1 MPQPADVAAKGT
13 IFNKPLADGS
23 GANQVYVSPN
33 HRLSA
38 RRGNSP
44 RAGSISVNYA
54 VVVDPKTKQQ
64 TVYQREFT
72 RLGQPKPLDPDK
84 VIATKGPDGK
94 FVPSEYATNNLP
106 PKIVNRINESET
118 TQATLNNVVDY
129 TVKSSL
135 QQTSADGKASPVD
148 VADVK
153 GEGIED
159 NGPANGNTDQTGGNS
174 AEENT
179 GDGSLNATTLT
190 TAASP
195 NQNTTNLGEKNDL
208 VYPEGAK
215 GNESDYVKFTA
226 LKYLPSKLSTS
237 AGSFGSTYQ
246 SGTAE
251 GISQSVQLPIQ
262 GGIQDSNA
270 VGWNEDN
277 LSAIQAAGAEVAQKA
292 IGSGIGAGVDTFLKQ
307 IGTLSDQSSEVGK
320 AIQVGMAG
328 QAVGSNI
335 IGRTERAIFNPNTE
349 LLFQGPQLRAFSFNF
364 KMTPR
369 SSGEAE
375 TVKSIIKF
383 FKFHMAPKTSDAN
396 LFLKAPNIFRIE
408 YFNKGQQH
416 TGINLIKDCALQS
429 CTVNY
434 TPDGTYMSYEDGA
447 MFSYDLQLQ
456 FMELIPV
463 YAKDYNEGDGANHPI
478 GY

>member
-1 MPQPADVAAKGT
+1 MPQPADVTAKGS
-13 IFNKPLADGS
+13 IFSKPLADGS

-33 HRLSA
+33 HSLTA
-38 RRGNSP
+38 RRGTSV
-44 RAGSISVNYA
+44 RGGTDRVNYA

-72 RLGQPKPLDPDK
+72 ALGQPKPLDPDK

-106 PKIVNRINESET
+106 SKIVNRINESET

-135 QQTSADGKASPVD
+135 QQTSADGKASPVE
-148 VADVK
+148 VADAK

-159 NGPANGNTDQTGGNS
+159 NGPENGNTDQTGGNS
-174 AEENT
+174 AEET
-179 GDGSLNATTLT
+179 VGDGSLNATQLSTV
-190 TAASP
+190 ASD
-195 NQNTTNLGEKNDL
+195 NQDKVGGAKDDL
-208 VYPEGAK
+208 VYPENAK

-226 LKYLPSKLSTS
+226 LKYVPGTLSTS
-237 AGSFGSTYQ
+237 AGSFGSSYNK
-246 SGTAE
+246 GTPL
-251 GISQSVQLPIQ
+251 GQSVQLPIQ

-277 LSAIQAAGAEVAQKA
+277 LSAIQAAGAEVASTA

-307 IGTLSDQSSEVGK
+307 IKTLSNESSEVGK
-320 AIQVGMAG
+320 AIQVGLAG

-369 SSGEAE
+369 GPKEAE
-375 TVKSIIKF
+375 SVKAIIKF

-396 LFLKAPNIFRIE
+396 LFLKAPNIFKIE
-408 YFNKGQQH
+408 YFHRGGQH

-434 TPDGTYMSYEDGA
+434 TPDGTYMSYDDGA

>member
-13 IFNKPLADGS
+13 IFSKPLADGS

-33 HRLSA
+33 HSLTA
-38 RRGNSP
+38 RRGTSV
-44 RAGSISVNYA
+44 RGGTDRVNYA

-64 TVYQREFT
+64 TVYEREFT
-72 RLGQPKPLDPDK
+72 KLGQPKPLDPDK
-84 VIATKGPDGK
+84 VIATKGADGK

-106 PKIVNRINESET
+106 PKIVNRLNESET

-148 VADVK
+148 VANAK
-153 GEGIED
+153 GEGVQD
-159 NGPANGNTDQTGGNS
+159 DGPANGNTDQTGGNS
-174 AEENT
+174 AGESK
-179 GDGSLNATTLT
+179 GDGSLNATQLT
-190 TAASP
+190 SSST
-195 NQNTTNLGEKNDL
+195 NQETTDLGGKKDL

-215 GNESDYVKFTA
+215 GNESDYIKFTA
-226 LKYLPSKLSTS
+226 LKYLPSKVGAT
-237 AGSFGSTYQ
+237 GSFGTTYQ
-246 SGTAE
+246 EGTTL
-251 GISQSVQLPIQ
+251 GQSVQLPIQ

-277 LSAIQAAGAEVAQKA
+277 LNALQAAGAELAKDTIGKGFSAGADTLLSQAQTVGKEGSAVKKA
-292 IGSGIGAGVDTFLKQ
+292 I
-307 IGTLSDQSSEVGK
+307 EVG
-320 AIQVGMAG
+320 IAG

-335 IGRTERAIFNPNTE
+335 IGRTERAVFNPNTE

-369 SSGEAE
+369 NANEAN
-375 TVKSIIKF
+375 TIKSIIKF

-396 LFLKAPNIFRIE
+396 LFLKAPNIFKIE
-408 YFNKGQQH
+408 YFHRGGQH

-434 TPDGTYMSYEDGA
+434 TPDGTYMSYQDGA

-463 YAKDYNEGDGANHPI
+463 YAKDYNEGIGASHPI

>member
-44 RAGSISVNYA
+44 RSGSISVNYA

-64 TVYQREFT
+64 TVYQREYNV
-72 RLGQPKPLDPDK
+72 LGQEQPLDPDK
-84 VIATKGPDGK
+84 ILATKGPDGK
-94 FVPSEYATNNLP
+94 FVPSDYATQNIDSRLVDKLND
-106 PKIVNRINESET
+106 NEA

-174 AEENT
+174 AEENV
-179 GDGSLNATTLT
+179 GDGSLNATQLSTV
-190 TAASP
+190 ASP
-195 NQNTTNLGEKNDL
+195 NQDTTNLGKKNDL

-215 GNESDYVKFTA
+215 GNESDYIKFTA
-226 LKYLPSKLSTS
+226 LKYLPSKMNTGG
-237 AGSFGSTYQ
+237 GSFGTTYQ
-246 SGTAE
+246 EGTAI
-251 GISQSVQLPIQ
+251 GQSVQLPIQ

-277 LSAIQAAGAEVAQKA
+277 LNALQAAGAEMAQVT
-292 IGSGIGAGVDTFLKQ
+292 IGQGFSAGVDNFIKQ
-307 IGTLSDQSSEVGK
+307 MGTVSGESGEVKK
-320 AIQVGMAG
+320 AIEVGMAG

-335 IGRTERAIFNPNTE
+335 IGRTERAVFNPNME

-369 SSGEAE
+369 GKNEAE
-375 TVKSIIKF
+375 TVKAIIKF

-396 LFLKAPNIFRIE
+396 LFLKAPNIFKIE

>member
-1 MPQPADVAAKGT
+1 MPQPADVTAKGSV
-13 IFNKPLADGS
+13 FSKPLADGS
-23 GANQVYVSPN
+23 GGNQVYVSPN
-33 HRLSA
+33 HSLTA
-38 RRGNSP
+38 RRGTSV
-44 RAGSISVNYA
+44 RGGTDRVNYA

-64 TVYQREFT
+64 TVYEREFNL
-72 RLGQPKPLDPDK
+72 LGQPQPLDPDK
-84 VIATKGPDGK
+84 IIATKGADGK

-106 PKIVNRINESET
+106 PKIVNRLNESET

-148 VADVK
+148 VANAK
-153 GEGIED
+153 GEGVQD
-159 NGPANGNTDQTGGNS
+159 DGPANGNTDQTGGNS
-174 AEENT
+174 AGENA
-179 GDGSLNATTLT
+179 GDGSLNATQLT
-190 TAASP
+190 SSST
-195 NQNTTNLGEKNDL
+195 NQETTNLGGKTDL

-215 GNESDYVKFTA
+215 GNESDYIKFTA
-226 LKYLPSKLSTS
+226 LKYLPSSLNTG
-237 AGSFGSTYQ
+237 AGAFGTTYQ
-246 SGTAE
+246 QGSPLG
-251 GISQSVQLPIQ
+251 QSVQLPIQ

-277 LSAIQAAGAEVAQKA
+277 LNPLQAAGAELAKDTLGEGFSAGADTLLRQAQTIGKE
-292 IGSGIGAGVDTFLKQ
+292 GSGVK
-307 IGTLSDQSSEVGK
+307 K
-320 AIQVGMAG
+320 AIQVGIAG

-335 IGRTERAIFNPNTE
+335 IGRTERAVFNPNTE

-369 SSGEAE
+369 SKNEAE

-396 LFLKAPNIFRIE
+396 LFLKAPNIFKIE
-408 YFNKGQQH
+408 YFHRGQQH

>member
-13 IFNKPLADGS
+13 IFSKPLADGS

-33 HRLSA
+33 HSLTA
-38 RRGNSP
+38 RRGTSV
-44 RAGSISVNYA
+44 RGGTDRVNYA

-64 TVYQREFT
+64 TVYEREFT
-72 RLGQPKPLDPDK
+72 KLGQPKPLDPDK
-84 VIATKGPDGK
+84 VIATKGADGK

-106 PKIVNRINESET
+106 PKIVNRLNESET

-148 VADVK
+148 VANAK
-153 GEGIED
+153 GEGVQD
-159 NGPANGNTDQTGGNS
+159 DGPANGNTDQTGGNS
-174 AEENT
+174 AGESK
-179 GDGSLNATTLT
+179 GDGSLNATQLT
-190 TAASP
+190 SSST
-195 NQNTTNLGEKNDL
+195 NQETTDLGGKKDL

-215 GNESDYVKFTA
+215 GNESDYIKFTA
-226 LKYLPSKLSTS
+226 LKYLPSKVGAT
-237 AGSFGSTYQ
+237 GSFGTTYQ
-246 SGTAE
+246 EGTTL
-251 GISQSVQLPIQ
+251 GQSVQLPIQ

-277 LSAIQAAGAEVAQKA
+277 LNALQAAGAELANETIGKGFSAGADTLLGQAQT
-292 IGSGIGAGVDTFLKQ
+292 IGKEGSAVK
-307 IGTLSDQSSEVGK
+307 K
-320 AIQVGMAG
+320 AIQVGIAG

-335 IGRTERAIFNPNTE
+335 IGRTERAVFNPNTE

-369 SSGEAE
+369 NANEAN
-375 TVKSIIKF
+375 TIKSIIKF

-396 LFLKAPNIFRIE
+396 LFLKAPNIFKIE
-408 YFNKGQQH
+408 YFHRGGQH

-434 TPDGTYMSYEDGA
+434 TPDGTYMSYQDGA

-463 YAKDYNEGDGANHPI
+463 YAKDYNEGIGASHPI

>member
-1 MPQPADVAAKGT
+1 MPQPADVTAKGSV
-13 IFNKPLADGS
+13 FSKPFSDGS
-23 GANQVYVSPN
+23 GGNQVYVSPN
-33 HRLSA
+33 HSLTA
-38 RRGNSP
+38 RRGTSV
-44 RAGSISVNYA
+44 RGGTDRVNYA

-64 TVYQREFT
+64 TVYHREFT
-72 RLGQPKPLDPDK
+72 RFGQPKPLDPDK

-174 AEENT
+174 AEENA
-179 GDGSLNATTLT
+179 GDGSLNATQLT
-190 TAASP
+190 SSST
-195 NQNTTNLGEKNDL
+195 NQETTNLGGKKDL

-215 GNESDYVKFTA
+215 GNESDYIKFTA
-226 LKYLPSKLSTS
+226 LKYLPSSLNTG
-237 AGSFGSTYQ
+237 AGAFGTTYKQ
-246 SGTAE
+246 GSPLG
-251 GISQSVQLPIQ
+251 QSVQLPIQ

-277 LSAIQAAGAEVAQKA
+277 LNALQAAGAELAKDTIGEGFSAGADTLLRQAQTVGKEGSAVKKA
-292 IGSGIGAGVDTFLKQ
+292 I
-307 IGTLSDQSSEVGK
+307 EVG
-320 AIQVGMAG
+320 IAG

-369 SSGEAE
+369 GPRESE
-375 TVKSIIKF
+375 TVKAIIKF